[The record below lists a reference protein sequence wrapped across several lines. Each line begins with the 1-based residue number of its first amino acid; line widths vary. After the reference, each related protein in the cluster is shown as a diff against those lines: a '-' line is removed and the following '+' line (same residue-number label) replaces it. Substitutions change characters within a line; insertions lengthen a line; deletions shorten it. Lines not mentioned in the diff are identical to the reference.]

1 MRALWPRILLSGIC
15 ILALTGC
22 TEKKVTPPRA
32 PVQVRT
38 LTASPVDVP
47 HWQNVMG
54 KTEGTSQVEIRS
66 QVSGVLQ
73 KLAYREGMPVQKG
86 QLLFVID
93 PAPFQAALQQASAS
107 KDQAAA
113 ALEQANR
120 ELKRTKALAEKQ
132 AAPQKEL
139 DDAITAQK
147 SAKATLLAA
156 EARVQNARI
165 DLAHT
170 KILAPSDG
178 VAELSLINPGA
189 LVSAQ
194 STLLTTLTQKADLR
208 VVFAVSDRDLARANL
223 DKTNLVEVRTSDGQV
238 LPAQLDYVSQ
248 GVTSTQGTRQF
259 RAKLLQTNGILS
271 GEFVRVRLQTGVEKG
286 VFLIPQSAVIQES
299 DGTYSVFT
307 LDNGKAKKHAV
318 TVGAWNQTDWIIRT
332 GLKSGDKVIIDQILR
347 IRDGHT
353 VTERKASAS

>member
-1 MRALWPRILLSGIC
+1 MQVLWPRLLISGVC
-15 ILALTGC
+15 LFLLTGC
-22 TEKKVTPPRA
+22 SEKKVSPPPA

-38 LTASPVDVP
+38 IAVSPVSIP
-47 HWQNVMG
+47 RWQNVMG
-54 KTEGTSQVEIRS
+54 KTEGASQVEIRS

-73 KLAYREGMPVQKG
+73 KLAYREGTRVQKG

-93 PAPFQAALQQASAS
+93 PAPFQATLQQAIAA

-113 ALEQANR
+113 SLEQAKR
-120 ELKRTKALAEKQ
+120 ELRRTKALAEKQ

-139 DDAITAQK
+139 DDAVTAQK
-147 SAKATLLAA
+147 SASAALQAA

-170 KILAPSDG
+170 KIVAPSDG

-208 VVFAVSDRDLARANL
+208 VVFAVSDKDLARAEM
-223 DKTNLVEVRTSDGQV
+223 DKSNLVEVRTSDGQM

-248 GVTSTQGTRQF
+248 GVASTQGTRQF
-259 RAKLLQTNGILS
+259 RAKLLKTEGILS
-271 GEFVRVRLQTGVEKG
+271 GEFVRVRIQTGIEKD

-307 LDNGKAKKHAV
+307 LENGKAKKKAV
-318 TVGAWNQTDWIIRT
+318 TVGPWNESDWIIRT
-332 GLKSGDKVIIDQILR
+332 GLSSGDKVIVDQILR
-347 IRDGHT
+347 LRDGHK
-353 VTERKASAS
+353 VTERAPSKG